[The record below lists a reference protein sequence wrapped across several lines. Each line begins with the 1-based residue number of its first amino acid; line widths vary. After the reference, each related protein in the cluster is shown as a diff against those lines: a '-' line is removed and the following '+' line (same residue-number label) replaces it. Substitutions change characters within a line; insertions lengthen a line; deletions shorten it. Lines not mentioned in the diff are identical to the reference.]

1 MYAGAAHA
9 DMSEYRECIK
19 LWNYALSLKI
29 MKETLLSS
37 DTSFTVRAVIQ
48 LYMNIL
54 LKEQNRDEIQFE
66 DVLTTTR
73 HINSGLEH
81 SINLLEMQPRY
92 KTQEDN
98 FDLVLQC
105 WLHLSYLLVT
115 LGDTY
120 QVSPGGEGIKLLPL
134 LIPAFPHQQ

>member
-9 DMSEYRECIK
+9 DMADYKQCIK

-54 LKEQNRDEIQFE
+54 LKEQSGEEIQFS

-73 HINSGLEH
+73 
-81 SINLLEMQPRY
+81 
-92 KTQEDN
+92 
-98 FDLVLQC
+98 
-105 WLHLSYLLVT
+105 
-115 LGDTY
+115 
-120 QVSPGGEGIKLLPL
+120 
-134 LIPAFPHQQ
+134 

>member
-54 LKEQNRDEIQFE
+54 LREQNREEIQFE

-73 HINSGLEH
+73 S
-81 SINLLEMQPRY
+81 
-92 KTQEDN
+92 
-98 FDLVLQC
+98 
-105 WLHLSYLLVT
+105 
-115 LGDTY
+115 
-120 QVSPGGEGIKLLPL
+120 
-134 LIPAFPHQQ
+134 AFASDPHQHFDSFLAGILTGDLSNQSAC

>member
-29 MKETLLSS
+29 MKETILSS

-54 LKEQNRDEIQFE
+54 LREQNREEIQFE

-73 HINSGLEH
+73 SAFVSHPYQHFDSFLAGILTGDLS
-81 SINLLEMQPRY
+81 
-92 KTQEDN
+92 TQSA
-98 FDLVLQC
+98 C
-105 WLHLSYLLVT
+105 
-115 LGDTY
+115 
-120 QVSPGGEGIKLLPL
+120 
-134 LIPAFPHQQ
+134 